1 MIRRCLTSLLFA
13 TIGCSGVISVGPD
26 RVHAADDVTL
36 QGKLVVEK
44 GKGPILQTKEKP
56 VPLASNDSNLAATL
70 SDPRISGREIKL
82 EGRFKDDGAFEVHK
96 FFVVRS
102 GSLYRLIYF
111 CDT

>member
-1 MIRRCLTSLLFA
+1 MIRRRFTILLLA
-13 TIGCSGVISVGPD
+13 TMAYAVVLLVCRD
-26 RVHAADDVTL
+26 RVHAFDDTTI
-36 QGKLVVEK
+36 QGKLVVEG

-56 VPLASNDSNLAATL
+56 VPLTSSDTNLAATL
-70 SDPRISGREIKL
+70 SDPRLSGREVKL
-82 EGRFKDDGAFEVHK
+82 EGKFKEGGVFDVHK

>member
-1 MIRRCLTSLLFA
+1 MIRRRSTTLLLA
-13 TIGCSGVISVGPD
+13 TIAWPMVFFVF

-36 QGKLVVEK
+36 QGKLVIE
-44 GKGPILQTKEKP
+44 GKGPIVQTKEKP
-56 VPLASNDSNLAATL
+56 VPLASNDRNLAATL

-82 EGRFKDDGAFEVHK
+82 EGKFRNDGVFEVHR

-102 GSLYRLIYF
+102 GLLYRLIYF

>member
-1 MIRRCLTSLLFA
+1 MIRRRFMILLLA
-13 TIGCSGVISVGPD
+13 TMAYTAVIFVGRD
-26 RVHAADDVTL
+26 RVHAFDDTTI
-36 QGKLVVEK
+36 QGKLVVEG

-56 VPLASNDSNLAATL
+56 VTLTSSDTNLAATL
-70 SDPRISGREIKL
+70 SDPRLSGREVKL
-82 EGRFKDDGAFEVHK
+82 EGKFKEGGVFEVHK